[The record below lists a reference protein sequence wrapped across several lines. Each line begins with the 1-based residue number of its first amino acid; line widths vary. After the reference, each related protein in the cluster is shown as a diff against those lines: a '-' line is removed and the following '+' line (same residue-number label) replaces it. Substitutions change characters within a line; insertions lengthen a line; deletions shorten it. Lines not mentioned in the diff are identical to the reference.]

1 MNHLSPSGKIR
12 ILLADDHDMVRR
24 GLSVFLQTFDDM
36 LLVGEARDGFEAVQ
50 MSGKIHP
57 DIILMDMV
65 MPRMNG
71 AEATALISKKYPDI
85 RVIAITSFE
94 DDQMVKDALK
104 AGATA
109 YLHKNI
115 TIDELGNA
123 IRKAS
128 VGIPTLSPEATK
140 ALIHSTTGQESN
152 NLTPRELDVLRLLVA
167 GMNNPEIAE
176 KLGLSRST
184 IKTHV
189 SNILSKLGISSR
201 LEAVKYALEKHLF

>member
-1 MNHLSPSGKIR
+1 MNHLSTSGKIR

-50 MSGKIHP
+50 MSGEIHP

-65 MPRMNG
+65 MPGMNG

-94 DDQMVKDALK
+94 DDQMVKDAFN

-115 TIDELGNA
+115 TIDELGDA
-123 IRKAS
+123 IRKAWG
-128 VGIPTLSPEATK
+128 GIPTLSPEAAK
-140 ALIHSTTGQESN
+140 ALIHSATSQESTH
-152 NLTPRELDVLRLLVA
+152 LTPRELDILRLLVA
-167 GMNNPEIAE
+167 GMSNPEIAE
-176 KLGLSRST
+176 KLGVSRST

-189 SNILSKLGISSR
+189 SNILSKLGTASR